1 MDRHYWQGG
10 VSRFVLRP
18 ALALLIVVMLLSAAP
33 VARAQSPLP
42 GSFAPGPCPVPA
54 PQGYALD
61 CGTLT
66 VAESRQRPG
75 GRTIQLAVAIVRSP
89 NPNKAADPVLFLAG
103 GPGQPALPL
112 IAQAPLAFGEILA
125 ARDMVFVDQR
135 GTGYSRPAL
144 NCAPVAAAPARFL
157 VSFGAALQDR
167 PALLQA
173 GVDALLACGDRF
185 RAEGIDLAAYNSVE
199 NAADLEDLRVALG
212 YAQWNLYGGSYGTR
226 LALTA
231 MRYRPET
238 IRSAVLDAVYPLQAN
253 FHTGVFGSFDTA
265 LRRLS
270 AACAADQACGAA
282 YPDTV
287 GAFTRVVE
295 RMNAE
300 AVVLPILNLETGEP
314 LDYLPFTGVDLT
326 VIVFQLMYITP
337 ALPLLPAVLGEADQG
352 NFQPLAVLAS
362 SLFAGQLPGDTPLV
376 SQGMQVAVQCN
387 EDATFAR
394 AREFVT
400 ARDQHRA
407 VAGLA
412 FSPLFHES
420 ILEICAAWGL
430 TATDRG
436 ENAAVRSDVPALL
449 ISGEFDPI
457 TPPENAREAARTL
470 SRATQVVVPRGGHT
484 AGVLSPCARAT
495 IVRFLDAPGGA
506 PDASCL
512 AQEPA
517 TPFLI
522 VP

>member
-1 MDRHYWQGG
+1 MDRHHRQGG
-10 VSRFVLRP
+10 ISRLARRLG
-18 ALALLIVVMLLSAAP
+18 LALLIGVILLGAAP
-33 VARAQSPLP
+33 AARAQGALP

-66 VAESRQRPG
+66 VVESRQRPG

-89 NPNKAADPVLFLAG
+89 NSQKAPDPVLFLAG

-112 IAQAPLAFGEILA
+112 IALAPLVFGEILA
-125 ARDMVFVDQR
+125 TRDMVFVDQR

-157 VSFGAALQDR
+157 LPFGAALQDR

-173 GVDALLACGDRF
+173 GIDALLACGARF

-212 YAQWNLYGGSYGTR
+212 YPQWNLYGGSYGTR

-253 FHTGVFGSFDTA
+253 FHTGIFGTFDTA
-265 LRRLS
+265 LERLG

-282 YPDTV
+282 YPDTTA
-287 GAFTRVVE
+287 AFTRVVE
-295 RMNAE
+295 RMNRE

-314 LDYLPFTGVDLT
+314 VDYLPFTGVDLT
-326 VIVFQLMYITP
+326 VIIFQLMYSTP
-337 ALPLLPAVLGEADQG
+337 ALPLLPAVIGEADQG
-352 NFQPLAVLAS
+352 NYEPLAVLTS
-362 SLFAGQLPGDTPLV
+362 SLFSGQVPGDLPPV

-407 VAGLA
+407 AAGLA

-420 ILEICAAWGL
+420 FLEICAAWGL
-430 TATDRG
+430 TATDRA
-436 ENAAVRSDVPALL
+436 ENAGVRSEVPALL

-470 SRATQVVVPRGGHT
+470 GRATQLVVPRGGHT
-484 AGVLSPCARAT
+484 AGLLSPCARAT
-495 IVRFLDAPGGA
+495 MVRFLDAPQRT
-506 PDASCL
+506 PDTSCL
-512 AQEPA
+512 AQEPT